1 MNQIS
6 KSLTLLLNLVK
17 GDLLLSKG
25 LSQSKL
31 VLLELVVFLLKL
43 FNIFRKVVVLRLTP
57 TQPKIQAINIDL
69 KLLDYMAIVNLITL
83 FFLLLFIMSIYLLEM
98 RFA

>member
-1 MNQIS
+1 VNQIS
-6 KSLTLLLNLVK
+6 EPLTLFFDLAK
-17 GDLLLSKG
+17 GDLLLSEG

-43 FNIFRKVVVLRLTP
+43 FNIFRKVVVLLLAP
-57 TQPKIQAINIDL
+57 TQPKIQAINFNL
-69 KLLDYMAIVNLITL
+69 KLLDYMTIVNLITIF
-83 FFLLLFIMSIYLLEM
+83 FFLYSIISIYLLEM

>member
-1 MNQIS
+1 VNQIS
-6 KSLTLLLNLVK
+6 KSLTLLLDLVK

-83 FFLLLFIMSIYLLEM
+83 FFLLLFIMSIYLLEVL
-98 RFA
+98 FA

>member
-6 KSLTLLLNLVK
+6 ESLTLLLDLAK
-17 GDLLLSKG
+17 GDLLLSEG
-25 LSQSKL
+25 FSQSKL